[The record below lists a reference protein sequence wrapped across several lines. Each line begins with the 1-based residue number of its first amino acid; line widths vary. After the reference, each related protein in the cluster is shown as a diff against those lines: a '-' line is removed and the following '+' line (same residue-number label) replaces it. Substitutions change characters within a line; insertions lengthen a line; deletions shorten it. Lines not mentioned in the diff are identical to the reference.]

1 VLDTRN
7 IPLKNPKTN
16 ADPVERIKFYQTR
29 NLWQDQLA
37 FLVELKRDRPNDPEV
52 TNLWKQTLKSVN
64 LDESIAA
71 NPLLP

>member
-1 VLDTRN
+1 MQRLALDPN
-7 IPLKNPKTN
+7 QKQNLDLANQ
-16 ADPVERIKFYQTR
+16 IKFYQTQ

-37 FLVELKRDRPNDPEV
+37 FLAELKRDRPNDPEV